1 MRGMQPDDVYR
12 LTGAVDPRLSP
23 DGATVAYVQTW
34 VDEHEHDRRSAI
46 WAVPAD
52 GSAPPRRL
60 TFGGTRDSSPRW
72 SPDGRWLAFTSAR
85 GDDPAQLFVL
95 PVDGPGE
102 SRQLTSL
109 KGGGDGGGCRSSSAP
124 TRATPA
130 RIASASSAAA
140 TNQASRGARRAHPV
154 AGTRVT

>member
-12 LTGAVDPRLSP
+12 LTGAVDPRLSH

-60 TFGGTRDSSPRW
+60 TFGGRAMAHPGGPPTDDGSPSPPPAARTPRSSSSCPSTARASRDSSLR
-72 SPDGRWLAFTSAR
+72 
-85 GDDPAQLFVL
+85 
-95 PVDGPGE
+95 
-102 SRQLTSL
+102 
-109 KGGGDGGGCRSSSAP
+109 
-124 TRATPA
+124 
-130 RIASASSAAA
+130 
-140 TNQASRGARRAHPV
+140 
-154 AGTRVT
+154 